1 MSSIFQLIPHPSCRP
16 TVEKV
21 EFLLWREEDQFDL
34 DVRLFGSP
42 LRVKLPGIKPA
53 PARTD
58 ELWRTT
64 CFEAFIRPRGG
75 DAYFE
80 LNLSPSGDWAAY
92 RFDSYRAGMREAN
105 IVGNSDPDVWMENGI
120 RMQDAAFDTSAE
132 PELDF
137 TKGWDIGFSAVIE
150 ETDGTKSYWALAHGK
165 GPPDFHNSA
174 CFAYH
179 LPPFEPE

>member
-1 MSSIFQLIPHPSCRP
+1 MNSAFELIPHPTSRP

-21 EFLLWREEDQFDL
+21 EVLIWRDGTEFDL

-42 LRVKLPGIKPA
+42 LRVKLPSTDGPR
-53 PARTD
+53 RTY

-64 CFEAFIRPRGG
+64 CFEAFLRPSGS

-92 RFDSYRAGMREAN
+92 RFDGYRTGMRNAL
-105 IVGNSDPDVWMENGI
+105 IGCRPDPDVAFYDGI
-120 RMQDAAFDTSAE
+120 RMQDATYDFGGE
-132 PELDF
+132 PELDIAQ
-137 TKGWDIGFSAVIE
+137 GWDIGLSAVIE
-150 ETDGTKSYWALAHGK
+150 ETDGTKSYWALAHGA
-165 GPPDFHNSA
+165 GPPDFHNPA